1 MKKSVKW
8 TLGVLTVA
16 CAGAAYWWWQSSS
29 TSSVQYKTV
38 ALERGNLQSSVSA
51 SGSVNPV
58 SQVSVGTQVSGQ
70 IKELYADFNSPVTA
84 GQLIAQI
91 DPETFEYKLRSV
103 QADLDSAQAQALG
116 AQANVNVSLS
126 QVVKAQLDLE
136 EAKRDATRKINLVEK
151 GFITASE
158 ADKAKS
164 VVAISIESL
173 KIAQAQLS
181 LVQAQ
186 AKASQALVAQRQ
198 SSVAQAK
205 IDLERTKIR
214 SPINGII
221 IKRTIEKGQTVA
233 SSLQS
238 PELFVIA
245 QNLSDM
251 QLEASIDESDIGKV
265 KVGQKASFTVDAFAG
280 QSFEGVVK
288 QVRKAAQNVSNV
300 VTYTAIV
307 SFSNASGQLLPGMTA
322 NVRVI
327 TESKDNVLKV
337 PNAALR
343 IKIAG
348 IEPVQAGAAAS
359 GASGST
365 GFISPHQQNK
375 NSFWL
380 SSAYAQNAAPG
391 NTRGG
396 GLMGMKDKLT
406 QELELSTSQ
415 QNQLDEL
422 LLQARPKL
430 VALRGLAPEQGL
442 IEREKILL
450 EIQKSIQ
457 EFLTKEQKI
466 KYKAWLAQQDNN
478 RKNQVVSP
486 STGNANL
493 PVNNETAATQLTPAA
508 KASSKA
514 AAGVMT
520 TTAANASSKTASMAS
535 SPNSAASTTNSS
547 NSPNSANSS
556 DTAPSPSPNAGPMGG
571 FLIRLN
577 SELALS
583 PTQQT
588 AVEAIMSQVRPQM
601 MSLRDLPEADRAK
614 ARERIMADM
623 RAQIADLL
631 SPEQK
636 AKYQVILAETAS
648 KQATRGKIHIMSAD
662 GSIKA
667 VNVRLGIT
675 NGSFTELI
683 IPPNSPEAALVKEG
697 SLVIVG
703 IAQKNADNTSGKAG
717 STNATGAGAAGSRT
731 AGPRMPF

>member
-1 MKKSVKW
+1 
-8 TLGVLTVA
+8 
-16 CAGAAYWWWQSSS
+16 
-29 TSSVQYKTV
+29 
-38 ALERGNLQSSVSA
+38 
-51 SGSVNPV
+51 
-58 SQVSVGTQVSGQ
+58 VGTQVSGQ

-116 AQANVNVSLS
+116 AQANVNVSTS
-126 QVVKAQLDLE
+126 QVAKAKLDLE
-136 EAKRDATRKINLVEK
+136 EAKRDGARKVSLVEK

-158 ADKAKS
+158 ADKAKATI
-164 VVAISIESL
+164 AISNESF

-186 AKASQALVAQRQ
+186 AKAAQALVVQRQ

-214 SPINGII
+214 SPINGIV

-233 SSLQS
+233 ASLQS

-251 QLEASIDESDIGKV
+251 QVEASIDESDIGKV

-280 QSFEGVVK
+280 QTFDGLVK

-322 NVRVI
+322 NIRVI

-343 IKIAG
+343 VKIAG
-348 IEPVQAGAAAS
+348 IEPSAIPS
-359 GASGST
+359 SNPSSNSSIKNST
-365 GFISPHQQNK
+365 GSL
-375 NSFWL
+375 WM
-380 SSAYAQNAAPG
+380 SSAYAQNPPATNG
-391 NTRGG
+391 RGG
-396 GLMGMKDKLT
+396 GLMAMKEKLT
-406 QELELSTSQ
+406 QELELNVSQ

-422 LLQARPKL
+422 MLQARPKFM
-430 VALRGLAPEQGL
+430 ALRDLSPEQGL
-442 IEREKILL
+442 VEREKILA
-450 EIQKSIQ
+450 EIQKSIK

-466 KYKAWLAQQDNN
+466 KYNAWLAQQENN

-486 STGNANL
+486 AANNAANGSANTL
-493 PVNNETAATQLTPAA
+493 AKGSANGSINP
-508 KASSKA
+508 KASTESPSASRA
-514 AAGVMT
+514 ASAGVT
-520 TTAANASSKTASMAS
+520 TKSAPTSSVATSSGAINAGNNGVTG
-535 SPNSAASTTNSS
+535 
-547 NSPNSANSS
+547 NSANAGAGS
-556 DTAPSPSPNAGPMGG
+556 AGAGGPMNG
-571 FLIRLN
+571 FASRLTTD
-577 SELALS
+577 LALTAS
-583 PTQQT
+583 QQT
-588 AVEAIMSQVRPQM
+588 AVEGIMAQVRPQM
-601 MSLRDLPEADRAK
+601 MALRDLPEADRAK
-614 ARERIMADM
+614 ARERVMADM
-623 RAQIADLL
+623 RSQIADLL

-636 AKYQVILAETAS
+636 IKYQVILAETAS
-648 KQATRGKIHIMSAD
+648 KQATRGKIYIMNTD

-667 VNVRLGIT
+667 INVRLGIT

-683 IPPNSPEAALVKEG
+683 INPNSPEAADLKEG
-697 SLVIVG
+697 AQVITG
-703 IAQKNADNTSGKAG
+703 ILQKNANNASGKG
-717 STNATGAGAAGSRT
+717 DAGATNKSPS
-731 AGPRMPF
+731 GPRMPF

>member
-8 TLGVLTVA
+8 TLGAVVIASAAT
-16 CAGAAYWWWQSSS
+16 AYWWWQSAK
-29 TSSVQYKTV
+29 TPAVQYKT
-38 ALERGNLQSSVSA
+38 AAIERGNLQSSVSA

-116 AQANVNVSLS
+116 AQANVNVSTS
-126 QVVKAQLDLE
+126 QVAKAQLDLE
-136 EAKRDATRKINLVEK
+136 EAKRDGARKVSLVEK
-151 GFITASE
+151 GFITATE

-164 VVAISIESL
+164 TIAISNESL

-186 AKASQALVAQRQ
+186 AKAAQALVMQRQ

-214 SPINGII
+214 SPINGIV

-233 SSLQS
+233 ASLQS

-280 QSFEGVVK
+280 QTFDGLVK

-327 TESKDNVLKV
+327 TESKDNVLKI

-343 IKIAG
+343 VKIAG
-348 IEPVQAGAAAS
+348 IEPSAAS
-359 GASGST
+359 SATPNSNPSSKPSSNPSNKTST
-365 GFISPHQQNK
+365 GSL
-375 NSFWL
+375 WM
-380 SSAYAQNAAPG
+380 SSAYAQNPPAANG
-391 NTRGG
+391 RGG
-396 GLMGMKDKLT
+396 GLMAMKEKLT
-406 QELELSTSQ
+406 QELELNVNQ

-422 LLQARPKL
+422 MLQARPKFM
-430 VALRGLAPEQGL
+430 ALRDLSPEQGL
-442 IEREKILL
+442 VEREKILT
-450 EIQKSIQ
+450 EIQKSIK

-466 KYKAWLAQQDNN
+466 KYNAWLAQQDNN
-478 RKNQVVSP
+478 RKNQVVNPAANNAVKGSANGP
-486 STGNANL
+486 INPKATTESASTSRTASASASTKPALTSSVATSSGATNATNGNNGVIGNNAN
-493 PVNNETAATQLTPAA
+493 
-508 KASSKA
+508 
-514 AAGVMT
+514 AG
-520 TTAANASSKTASMAS
+520 AGGSGSGAG
-535 SPNSAASTTNSS
+535 
-547 NSPNSANSS
+547 
-556 DTAPSPSPNAGPMGG
+556 GPMNG
-571 FLIRLN
+571 FASRLN
-577 SELALS
+577 TELALTA
-583 PTQQT
+583 TQQA
-588 AVEAIMSQVRPQM
+588 AVEGIMAQVRPQM
-601 MSLRDLPEADRAK
+601 MTLRDLPEADRAK

-623 RAQIADLL
+623 RSQIADLL
-631 SPEQK
+631 NPEQK
-636 AKYQVILAETAS
+636 IKYQVILAETAS
-648 KQATRGKIHIMSAD
+648 KQATRGKIYIMNAD

-667 VNVRLGIT
+667 INVRLGIT

-683 IPPNSPEAALVKEG
+683 INPNSPEAADLKEG
-697 SLVIVG
+697 TQVITG
-703 IAQKNADNTSGKAG
+703 ILQKNAGNASGKG
-717 STNATGAGAAGSRT
+717 DTGATNKSPS
-731 AGPRMPF
+731 GPRMPF

>member
-8 TLGVLTVA
+8 TLGVLTVV

-29 TSSVQYKTV
+29 TPGVQYKTV

-70 IKELYADFNSPVTA
+70 IKELYADFNSPVIA

-151 GFITASE
+151 GFIAASE

-164 VVAISIESL
+164 LVAISTESL

-186 AKASQALVAQRQ
+186 AKVSQALVAQRQ

-280 QSFEGVVK
+280 QSFDGVVK

-343 IKIAG
+343 VKIAG
-348 IEPVQAGAAAS
+348 IEPIPARVAAS

-365 GFISPHQQNK
+365 GFIQPHQQNK

-380 SSAYAQNAAPG
+380 SSAYAQNAVPG
-391 NTRGG
+391 NIRGG
-396 GLMGMKDKLT
+396 GLMGMKDQLT
-406 QELELSTSQ
+406 QELELSTNQ

-422 LLQARPKL
+422 LLQARPKF
-430 VALRGLAPEQGL
+430 VSLRGLAPEQGL

-466 KYKAWLAQQDNN
+466 KYKAWLAHQDNN
-478 RKNQVVSP
+478 RKNHVVSP
-486 STGNANL
+486 STGNVNL
-493 PVNNETAATQLTPAA
+493 LANNETATAQFTPPVA
-508 KASSKA
+508 ASSKA
-514 AAGVMT
+514 VAGVMT

-535 SPNSAASTTNSS
+535 STNSAASNTTR
-547 NSPNSANSS
+547 PNSANNIG
-556 DTAPSPSPNAGPMGG
+556 TNPNANSGPMAG
-571 FLIRLN
+571 FLSRLN

-583 PTQQT
+583 PTQQN
-588 AVEAIMSQVRPQM
+588 AVDAIMTQVRPQM
-601 MSLRDLPEADRAK
+601 MTLRDLPEADRAK
-614 ARERIMADM
+614 ARDRIMADM

-636 AKYQVILAETAS
+636 AKYQVILSETAS

-667 VNVRLGIT
+667 LNVSLGIT

-717 STNATGAGAAGSRT
+717 SNNATGGGVAGSRT
-731 AGPRMPF
+731 TGPRMPF

>member
-8 TLGVLTVA
+8 TLGVLTVV

-29 TSSVQYKTV
+29 TPSVQYKTV

-136 EAKRDATRKINLVEK
+136 EAKRDASRKINLVEK

-164 VVAISIESL
+164 VVAISTESL

-265 KVGQKASFTVDAFAG
+265 KVGQKANFTVDAFAG
-280 QSFEGVVK
+280 QTFDGVVK

-322 NVRVI
+322 NVRLI

-348 IEPVQAGAAAS
+348 IEPMQAGVAAS
-359 GASGST
+359 GASSSI
-365 GFISPHQQNK
+365 GFISPHQHNK

-406 QELELSTSQ
+406 QELELSISQ

-466 KYKAWLAQQDNN
+466 KYKAWLVQQDNN

-486 STGNANL
+486 SAGNVNL
-493 PVNNETAATQLTPAA
+493 PANTEATNPQLTPTTN
-508 KASSKA
+508 ASSKA
-514 AAGVMT
+514 VASVKT
-520 TTAANASSKTASMAS
+520 PTAANASSKTASMAS
-535 SPNSAASTTNSS
+535 SPNSAASTTNS
-547 NSPNSANSS
+547 PNSANNS
-556 DTAPSPSPNAGPMGG
+556 DTTSSPSPNLNGGPMGG
-571 FLIRLN
+571 LASRLN
-577 SELALS
+577 SELGLS

-667 VNVRLGIT
+667 LNVRLGIT

-717 STNATGAGAAGSRT
+717 SNNATGAGAAGSRT